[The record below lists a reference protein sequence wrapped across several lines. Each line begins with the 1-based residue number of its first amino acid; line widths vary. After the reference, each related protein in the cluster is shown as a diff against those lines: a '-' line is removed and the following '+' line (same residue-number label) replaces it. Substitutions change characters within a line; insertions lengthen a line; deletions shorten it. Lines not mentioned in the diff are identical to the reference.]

1 MFDKSSVAFLF
12 RLSIVVKTVINAV
25 EFHVSA
31 KKVTFDKN
39 GDGVRGAR
47 HLKKGKWSIQTMS
60 FRPNPFHKN
69 AL

>member
-25 EFHVSA
+25 EFYVSA

-39 GDGVRGAR
+39 GDGV
-47 HLKKGKWSIQTMS
+47 
-60 FRPNPFHKN
+60 
-69 AL
+69 